1 MTLRRRLAY
10 RYGSVVVLCLLL
22 LGGLAHHEFVREPR
36 LRREMG
42 IPESPEFFW
51 VELTEVFFYGM
62 IPVVF
67 GLGWWSMRR
76 TLNPINELARGVE
89 RIHAGNLHES
99 LPRTHNSDEV
109 DRLTEV
115 FNAMT
120 DRINGSF
127 QQVRE
132 FTLHASQEL
141 KTPLTVMRAQLE
153 TAVKDQAL
161 KPEQREWILAQLD
174 EVQRLAAIVDSLT
187 LLTKIDAGL
196 VTLEHQPV
204 RLDEL
209 VRECFEDAMILADPQ
224 RISVKLNECEPLTI
238 LGDRHRLRQLLL
250 NLADNAAKYN
260 RSGGTI
266 SFGLRRAGQT
276 AVLEISNTGDGI
288 PDDLQGR
295 VFERFV
301 RGSGARRMAADGCG
315 LGLTIA
321 QWIVQAH
328 RGGITLATN
337 EAGLT
342 TARLIFPLAA
352 PN

>member
-10 RYGSVVVLCLLL
+10 RYGSVVALCLLL
-22 LGGLAHHEFVREPR
+22 LAGLAHHEFVHEPR

-51 VELTEVFFYGM
+51 VEMAEVFFYGM

-76 TLNPINELARGVE
+76 SLNPINELARGVE
-89 RIHAGNLHES
+89 RIHAGNLHEC
-99 LPRTHNSDEV
+99 LPRSNNGDEV

-115 FNAMT
+115 FNEMT

-132 FTLHASQEL
+132 FTLHASHEL

-153 TAVKDQAL
+153 TAVRDQTL
-161 KPEQREWILAQLD
+161 NPSQRDWILAQLD

-209 VRECFEDAMILADPQ
+209 VRECFEDAKILAEPQ
-224 RISVKLNECEPLTI
+224 RIAVTLGDCEPVTI

-250 NLADNAAKYN
+250 NLADNAVKYN
-260 RSGGTI
+260 KPAGTLG
-266 SFGLRRAGQT
+266 FVLWHAGAV
-276 AVLEISNTGDGI
+276 AVLEITNTGEGI
-288 PDDLQGR
+288 PEELQGH
-295 VFERFV
+295 VFDRFV
-301 RGSGARRMAADGCG
+301 RGSGARRMVVEGCG

-321 QWIVQAH
+321 QWIARAH
-328 RGGITLATN
+328 RGEITLVTDAS
-337 EAGLT
+337 GLT
-342 TARLIFPLAA
+342 TARLSFPLA
-352 PN
+352 NFN